1 MDESR
6 YQKLA
11 DSALGT
17 IERMFEDV
25 DAEVVDIE
33 RAGDVITLTFA
44 NRKKCVI
51 NTQRP
56 TRQIW
61 LAANARAWHFSFDET
76 SSSWLDDKGQMIDGK
91 RVELVAQVA
100 AIVKEQAG
108 VDVRAG

>member
-1 MDESR
+1 MDERR
-6 YQKLA
+6 YQELA

-25 DAEVVDIE
+25 DAEVVDLE
-33 RAGDVITLTFA
+33 RAGDVITLAFA
-44 NRKKCVI
+44 NGKKCVV

-61 LAANARAWHFSFDET
+61 LAANARAWHFSFEEA
-76 SSSWLDDKGQMIDGK
+76 SGKWLDDKGQN
-91 RVELVAQVA
+91 VELMAQVA

-108 VDVRAG
+108 VDLQRG